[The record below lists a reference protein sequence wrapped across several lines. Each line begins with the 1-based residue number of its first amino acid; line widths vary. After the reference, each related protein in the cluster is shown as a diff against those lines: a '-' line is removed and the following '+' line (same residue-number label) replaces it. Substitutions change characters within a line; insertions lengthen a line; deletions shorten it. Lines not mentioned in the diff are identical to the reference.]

1 MSESTITHS
10 NEIAHAIGSGDTDL
24 IKTLNRLLLPLARL
38 CLANGITFATAEEV
52 LKRAFVQEANAM
64 QPGAPEHGKV
74 SRISTVTGINR
85 REVTRLTTSETP
97 ELTTKQPLASEIFA
111 RWTTGP
117 AWRDNDG
124 KPLVLKRQGTELSF
138 EALAQ
143 SVTRD
148 VHPRSILDEL
158 IRIDLVSYDEN
169 VDLVTLT
176 RNNFVPKND
185 SKQMLNFLGD
195 NVGDHL
201 NAAIANVLHDGNRHL
216 EQAVFAD
223 ELSTESLNAILPV
236 VMTHWNTMHEKMVPA
251 LTSLIEADKLAGRT
265 QDQRVRIGLYT
276 FTDTTTDSKTSQ
288 KSHTARRFRK
298 TADSVKSSMKAR
310 DVEKENTRK

>member
-10 NEIAHAIGSGDTDL
+10 NEIAHEIGSGDTDL

-38 CLANGITFATAEEV
+38 CLASGITFATAEEV
-52 LKRAFVQEANAM
+52 LKRAFVQEANEM

-85 REVTRLTTSETP
+85 REVTRLTASETSLLP
-97 ELTTKQPLASEIFA
+97 TKQPRASEIFA
-111 RWTTGP
+111 RWTTDP
-117 AWRDNDG
+117 AWRGSDG

-158 IRIDLVSYDEN
+158 IRIDLVGYDEN
-169 VDLVTLT
+169 LDLVTLT
-176 RNNFVPKND
+176 RNNFVPLND
-185 SKQMLNFLGD
+185 SRQMLNFLGD

-201 NAAIANVLHDGNRHL
+201 NAAIDNVLHDGNRHL

-223 ELSTESLNAILPV
+223 ELSTESLKAFLPV
-236 VMTHWNTMHEKMVPA
+236 VMTHWNTLHEMMVPA
-251 LTSLIEADKLAGRT
+251 LTSLIEADKRAGRT
-265 QDQRVRIGLYT
+265 QDQRVRVGLYT

-288 KSHTARRFRK
+288 KSRTSRRFRK
-298 TADSVKSSMKAR
+298 TAP
-310 DVEKENTRK
+310 KENPK